1 MTEHALLNQHL
12 LDLDEL
18 VAMIKLDVASLKEG
32 NKSGSVEARK
42 RLSIV
47 GKLSTTIRAE
57 CLAVVKSKHVGTA
70 VTPDSKTPESEPEKA
85 PENTPEIGAELM
97 PESAPLQS
105 LLSVSNIERE
115 HEKHDNT
122 IQLVESPVAVAPQ
135 KENIPKLKAKPK
147 SRVVRA
153 TKSSSRKKINFQ

>member
-57 CLAVVKSKHVGTA
+57 CLAVVKSKQVGTA

-97 PESAPLQS
+97 PDSVPLQS

-115 HEKHDNT
+115 HDDT
-122 IQLVESPVAVAPQ
+122 IQLVDSPVAETPQ
-135 KENIPKLKAKPK
+135 KENIPKLKAKAK
-147 SRVVRA
+147 TRVARA

>member
-1 MTEHALLNQHL
+1 MAEHALLNQHL

-18 VAMIKLDVASLKEG
+18 VAMIKLDIASLKEG

-57 CLAVVKSKHVGTA
+57 CLAVVKSKQVGTA
-70 VTPDSKTPESEPEKA
+70 VTPDLKTPESEPEKA
-85 PENTPEIGAELM
+85 LENTPEIGAELM
-97 PESAPLQS
+97 PDSVPLQS

-115 HEKHDNT
+115 HDDT

-135 KENIPKLKAKPK
+135 KENIPKLKATPK
-147 SRVVRA
+147 SRVARA
-153 TKSSSRKKINFQ
+153 TKSSSRKKINLQ